1 MCSKLPIFYF
11 HLPHPCALLVIYF
24 VERMFAW
31 VMYHSPCLFLFA
43 FQQPQNVPD
52 NEFPICCQIF
62 LEILLFFKNMASSA
76 LCCFSKDVYWNLW
89 SVEEYFYRIPS
100 NLVRL
105 LISANRRFFENWTTL
120 FHLIISTVTVVRIF
134 VFLLV

>member
-11 HLPHPCALLVIYF
+11 HLHHNCALLVIYF

-43 FQQPQNVPD
+43 FQQPQNVPEND
-52 NEFPICCQIF
+52 FPICWLNF
-62 LEILLFFKNMASSA
+62 VEILLFFKNMASSA
-76 LCCFSKDVYWNLW
+76 LCCFSKDVHWNYC
-89 SVEEYFYRIPS
+89 SVEEYIYGIPS
-100 NLVRL
+100 NLVWL

-120 FHLIISTVTVVRIF
+120 FHLTISTVTVVRIF
-134 VFLLV
+134 VFLLI